1 MAQNDLTQGSIL
13 GNIRKFSLP
22 YMMSYFLQILYG
34 LADLFVIGQYCDVA
48 STTAVSNGAQIMHMF
63 TVVIIGLAMGTTV
76 RIARAIGAGDREN
89 AARTIGNTFT
99 LFTIVAIITTAI
111 LLAANKGIVNLIDT
125 PQEAV
130 KGTIDYLRTCFIGIP
145 FITSS
150 RCGGGRNSGKIHRTA
165 IHRPFS
171 DAGDRLGD
179 GGAEH
184 RGEKA

>member
-1 MAQNDLTQGSIL
+1 MHRKIYFMAQNDLTQGSIL

-130 KGTIDYLRTCFIGIP
+130 KGTIDYLRICFIGIP
-145 FITSS
+145 FIIAYNIITMRRRS
-150 RCGGGRNSGKIHRTA
+150 
-165 IHRPFS
+165 
-171 DAGDRLGD
+171 
-179 GGAEH
+179 E
-184 RGEKA
+184 

>member
-1 MAQNDLTQGSIL
+1 MHRKIYSMAQNDLTQGSIL

-48 STTAVSNGAQIMHMF
+48 S
-63 TVVIIGLAMGTTV
+63 TTV

-130 KGTIDYLRTCFIGIP
+130 KGTIDYLRICFIGIP
-145 FITSS
+145 FIIAYNIITMRRRS
-150 RCGGGRNSGKIHRTA
+150 
-165 IHRPFS
+165 
-171 DAGDRLGD
+171 
-179 GGAEH
+179 E
-184 RGEKA
+184 

>member
-1 MAQNDLTQGSIL
+1 MAQNDLTQGSITRQHPEVFAA
-13 GNIRKFSLP
+13 IYDVIFP
-22 YMMSYFLQILYG
+22 ADPYG

-130 KGTIDYLRTCFIGIP
+130 VQRHNRLSKNMLHRHPVHHSLQHHRIHIQRSRRLEKSDVFRDCGLRGKHRARP
-145 FITSS
+145 TSS
-150 RCGGGRNSGKIHRTA
+150 
-165 IHRPFS
+165 
-171 DAGDRLGD
+171 
-179 GGAEH
+179 
-184 RGEKA
+184 